1 MLIQRM
7 IRAARLDSTVFD
19 EVEHD
24 LTATTQALYVV
35 LIVSVASGIGS
46 ALATILAGFPG
57 EAVGNLFGGVIGSVI
72 GWVVWSLVTFWI
84 GTTFMGGTSTPGEM
98 LRVIGFAYTPNILG
112 FFSFIFC
119 IGPLIALAGAIW
131 ALVAG
136 VIAIREAMDF
146 ETGKAVITV
155 ILGWL
160 AMLVIILLFAAL
172 GITGLGLF
180 M

>member
-1 MLIQRM
+1 MLVQRM
-7 IRAARLDSTVFD
+7 IRAARLDRSLFD

-24 LTATTQALYVV
+24 TTATTQALTVV
-35 LIVSVASGIGS
+35 IIVSVASGIGS
-46 ALATILAGFPG
+46 ALATILAGLPG
-57 EAVGNLFGGVIGSVI
+57 DAIIDLFGVIIRSVI
-72 GWVVWSLVTFWI
+72 GWVIWSLVTFWV

-98 LRVIGFAYTPNILG
+98 LRAIGFAYTPNILG

-146 ETGKAVITV
+146 DTGKAVLTV
-155 ILGWL
+155 IIGWI
-160 AMLVIILLFAAL
+160 AMIIIFVIFAIL
-172 GITGLGLF
+172 GIGLPIF
-180 M
+180 

>member
-1 MLIQRM
+1 LLVRM

-35 LIVSVASGIGS
+35 LIVSLASGIGG
-46 ALATILAGFPG
+46 ALAVILAGAPG
-57 EAVGNLFGGVIGSVI
+57 QAIGNLVGGLISSVV
-72 GWVVWSLVTFWI
+72 GWVLWSLITYWV
-84 GTTFMGGTSTPGEM
+84 GTTFLGGTSTPGEM

-112 FFSFIFC
+112 FFSFIPC
-119 IGPLIALAGAIW
+119 IGPLIAFAGAIW

-146 ETGKAVITV
+146 DTGKAVITV
-155 ILGWL
+155 ILGWI
-160 AMLVIILLFAAL
+160 AMIVVMLILSFL
-172 GITGLGLF
+172 GFGLRF
-180 M
+180 MG